1 MSDKKPRK
9 INYKKV
15 LLIISGI
22 ILTLMLATVITFYVY
37 ASDYY
42 RADETAL
49 QIYETGIESGTI
61 EVQDNLYILHPDN
74 SNGLG
79 IIFYPGAKVEAIAYL
94 PLLQQL
100 ADEGFTV
107 VLVEMPL
114 NFAFLN
120 LNGADDVFEIDNLAV
135 DEWYMMGHSLGGGM
149 ASSYAADNQE
159 LISGLILIGA
169 YVYGDYPTEEA
180 LTIYGSF
187 NDNLEENIDYTD
199 NIILIEGGNH
209 AQFGNYGAQEGDPE
223 ATISDVEQ
231 QAITVEAILEF
242 VENE

>member
-1 MSDKKPRK
+1 MMEKKKRSTNLKK
-9 INYKKV
+9 IFLTV
-15 LLIISGI
+15 LGSS
-22 ILTLMLATVITFYVY
+22 LAFFLAIVIGFCVY

-49 QIYETGIESGTI
+49 EVYQVGVENGTI
-61 EVQDNLYILHPDN
+61 EEYNNFYILYPEE
-74 SNGLG
+74 SNEVG

-100 ADEGFTV
+100 AVEGFTV

-120 LNGADDVFEIDNLAV
+120 MNAADDVFEIEELVVED
-135 DEWYMMGHSLGGGM
+135 WYMMGHSLGGGM
-149 ASSYAADNQE
+149 ASNYASNHQE
-159 LISGLILIGA
+159 SIEGLILIGA

-180 LTIYGSF
+180 LTIYGTF

-199 NIILIEGGNH
+199 NIVVIEGGNH
-209 AQFGNYGAQEGDPE
+209 AQYGNYGVQEGDPE

-242 VENE
+242 VEKE

>member
-1 MSDKKPRK
+1 MSNRKTEK
-9 INYKKV
+9 INLKKG
-15 LLIISGI
+15 LLIICGI
-22 ILTLMLATVITFYVY
+22 IVALIFATAIIFFVY

-49 QIYETGIESGTI
+49 QVYETGIENGTI
-61 EVQDNLYILHPDN
+61 EVQDNLYILYPETSN
-74 SNGLG
+74 SLG
-79 IIFYPGAKVEAIAYL
+79 IIFYPGAKVEAIAYI

-107 VLVEMPL
+107 VLVEMPF
-114 NFAFLN
+114 NFAFFN
-120 LNGADDVFEIDNLAV
+120 VNGANDVFEIEELVV

-149 ASSYAADNQE
+149 ASSYASDNQD
-159 LISGLILIGA
+159 LIDGLILIGA
-169 YVYGDYPTEEA
+169 YVYGDYPTDEA

-199 NIILIEGGNH
+199 NIVLIDGGNH

-223 ATISDVEQ
+223 ATITDVEQ
-231 QAITVEAILEF
+231 QEITVEAILEF
-242 VENE
+242 VEQE